1 MKIIIETDKSINETE
16 IHIKC
21 REVDEDLKEIISSL
35 SLEDFKF
42 AGYINEETFFIPLND
57 ILYFEAV
64 DSKIFFYTSGKMYE
78 SALKLYKIE
87 ETTKNTSFA
96 RISKTTIANLRK
108 MTSIKK
114 AENSRL
120 IATMIS
126 GEKLVVSRQY
136 VSEIKRKLGV

>member
-87 ETTKNTSFA
+87 ETTKNMSFA

>member
-1 MKIIIETDKSINETE
+1 MESI
-16 IHIKC
+16 
-21 REVDEDLKEIISSL
+21 
-35 SLEDFKF
+35 
-42 AGYINEETFFIPLND
+42 ANEETFFIPLND

-87 ETTKNTSFA
+87 ETTKNMSFA

-114 AENSRL
+114 AENARL

>member
-1 MKIIIETDKSINETE
+1 MKITIDTDKNIKETE
-16 IHIKC
+16 VHIKC
-21 REVDEDLKEIISSL
+21 SQIDEKLEELISNLCLMDST
-35 SLEDFKF
+35 FV
-42 AGYINEETFFIPLND
+42 GYQGDETHFVPLNE

-64 DSKIFFYTSGKMYE
+64 DSKIFFYTNEKCYE
-78 SALKLYKIE
+78 SLSKLYKIE

-96 RISKTTIANLRK
+96 RISKTVIANLKK

-120 IATMIS
+120 IATMLS